1 MDDVTQQF
9 LQTVA
14 RPQLFHQKP
23 MAALELRLLRQR
35 SASQVPQGLHFWDKA
50 QHAAG
55 FAGLSFL
62 GLMAY
67 PGRIYALML
76 GLALFGAGTE
86 VAQWL
91 TGWRFGDWQD
101 WVADCAGIAIGFA
114 GWWVVALAIRM
125 RH

>member
-1 MDDVTQQF
+1 MISMTRLYAF
-9 LQTVA
+9 W
-14 RPQLFHQKP
+14 RP
-23 MAALELRLLRQR
+23 
-35 SASQVPQGLHFWDKA
+35 SAGVWLWSFWSLVLTTLWLSLVPGGQMPQGLHFWDKA

-101 WVADCAGIAIGFA
+101 WVADCVGLVMGA
-114 GWWVVALAIRM
+114 VAWRLM
-125 RH
+125 RWAAPR